1 MAKISKEI
9 WSINNVQIP
18 VRIYRERRRNNRISI
33 AKDAV
38 NLRIPNWGASILQGG
53 YKRWAYDWLV
63 EQFIK
68 DPSLKERFTP
78 KVYKNG
84 DEFRTHFE
92 VYKIFV
98 TRSKRATSTSKL
110 ELNTIFLNLNQ
121 DISILEESKT
131 TKTLIARMIAQKEHP
146 RVLSRIQDI
155 NEKYFGKLT
164 ITGVRI
170 KNNSSNWGSC
180 SVKGNLNVSTKT
192 LFAPAFVQDYIFVH
206 ELAHRIEMNH
216 SANYWKIV
224 EKVMP
229 DYKQAEKW
237 IKIHGKECDF

>member
-9 WSINNVQIP
+9 WSINKLQIP
-18 VRIYRERRRNNRISI
+18 VRIYRERRRSNRISI

-38 NLRIPNWGASILQGG
+38 NLRIPNWGASVLHGN
-53 YKRWAYDWLV
+53 YKQWAYDWLV
-63 EQFIK
+63 EQFTK
-68 DPSLKERFTP
+68 DPSLADRFTP

-84 DEFRTHFE
+84 DEVKTHFE
-92 VYKIFV
+92 VYQIFV
-98 TRSKRATSTSKL
+98 KRSRRATSSGKL
-110 ELNTIFLNLNQ
+110 KQNSIFIDLNQ

-131 TKTLIARMIAQKEHP
+131 SKTLIARMIAKKEHP
-146 RVLSRIQDI
+146 RVEGRIKEI
-155 NEKYFGKLT
+155 NEKYFGNLK

-180 SVKGNLNVSTKT
+180 SAKGNLNISLRT

-216 SANYWKIV
+216 SAKYWKIV
-224 EKVMP
+224 EQVMP
-229 DYKQAEKW
+229 DYKRAEKW
-237 IKIHGKECDF
+237 IKTHGRTCEF